1 VCSLLKIHRGEQC
14 VQKRT
19 EANPTKAKNAARDGL
34 PRPNGVLGFVT
45 ISLPKGRV
53 VCFNARHIG
62 YKFETISVLDKTWDA
77 ATREEIEGRED
88 LVVNNNAQYCSIA
101 RTGIGRAKLVLGG
114 EVDASM
120 LFPVLQR
127 PHSKCVS
134 NCGLVLFDSL
144 GQ

>member
-1 VCSLLKIHRGEQC
+1 M
-14 VQKRT
+14 
-19 EANPTKAKNAARDGL
+19 
-34 PRPNGVLGFVT
+34 T
-45 ISLPKGRV
+45 ISLPNGSV
-53 VCFNARHIG
+53 VCFNDPHIG

-120 LFPVLQR
+120 LFPVLR
-127 PHSKCVS
+127 KSHDECVS
-134 NCGLVLFDSL
+134 NCILVPFDSL